1 MTGDEK
7 RMMIPTFPLIPVAVF
22 IYTLYSN
29 SSHGSN
35 ATPNTCFLLVKVSS
49 HSQLVLPCPCCTG
62 ICYCVCVCVCTVTVC
77 CGYVLL
83 WGCTGF
89 QYCQFHDQ
97 IKLPLFEVSG
107 MPESALLWSGLRLAW
122 PEVVYSRNVWV

>member
-1 MTGDEK
+1 MLHQTHVFSLLK
-7 RMMIPTFPLIPVAVF
+7 FPVTANWFCHAHAVQVYA
-22 IYTLYSN
+22 I
-29 SSHGSN
+29 
-35 ATPNTCFLLVKVSS
+35 
-49 HSQLVLPCPCCTG
+49 
-62 ICYCVCVCVCTVTVC
+62 VCVCVCTVTVC

-97 IKLPLFEVSG
+97 IELPLFEVSG